1 MRYNHIV
8 WDWNG
13 TLLDDL
19 WLCIEAI
26 NSVLDSRG
34 MNRVDETSYRK
45 IFTFPVIEYY
55 EQLGFN
61 FKDEK
66 FPIVGF
72 LDYYRKYF
80 EKCSLHKN
88 ASLVLR
94 KNKMNGLSQSILSAG
109 KESSLYSWVKSHNI
123 ENYFNDL
130 IGVENDN
137 ADGKI
142 EAGLE
147 WISQAGISKHK
158 ILLIGDTIHDSDVA
172 SAMGIDCALV
182 SNGHVSKERLKNAG
196 PPVFESLMSV
206 LSYVERC

>member
-19 WLCIEAI
+19 WLCLDAI

-34 MNRVDETSYRK
+34 MNRVDEISYRK
-45 IFTFPVIEYY
+45 IFTFPVIDYY

-61 FKDEK
+61 FKNEK

-123 ENYFNDL
+123 ENHFNDL

-137 ADGKI
+137 AEKSKTKNHI
-142 EAGLE
+142 HRRLYTTT
-147 WISQAGISKHK
+147 IS
-158 ILLIGDTIHDSDVA
+158 L
-172 SAMGIDCALV
+172 
-182 SNGHVSKERLKNAG
+182 
-196 PPVFESLMSV
+196 SL
-206 LSYVERC
+206 